1 MKTLL
6 LLCLLSSSISLLA
19 QEDQRSILAD
29 LYEGEYTQKGFGD
42 GRVSSKD
49 IKVIREND
57 EVVGLQFNKT
67 RYELEDAAF
76 PRYLKA
82 TTSFKL
88 TVVDGY
94 LIFWNRYGYGGSG
107 EIYVKFVAHKRKVK
121 GSSSKYV
128 EMIEA
133 YLSDTDQAYASAE
146 KRPEREPI
154 RDTRQAHADA
164 VKELKESQRS
174 DRRQAHADAVKELKE
189 SQRSTSRQT
198 HANAAKELK
207 EQQATAAVASKGS
220 LKFSGIKEQP
230 IYYEVDNGEEAFSSR
245 VVLFPTHRLL
255 DDGSLL
261 SIFGEAKGYKET
273 NGKQKYIVE
282 TKFCKYDRDLNLVSE
297 DSYERKEYSDFNS
310 AQSGYNRN
318 HPKLVYTTAN
328 YVFYVLKGIIE
339 IRDKNL
345 DKIAHISIKDIID
358 NHLDGK
364 NFWLRGVMESKDKK
378 LYLVIATKNTE
389 DSKVMGIAR
398 LDISSTGQLSFSH
411 KKLKIFDENLAT
423 EVNGYEYRTGSHQ
436 LLQVTENEFYLY
448 YAHKKT
454 FDKKSG
460 DNKNGKTYRAI
471 QHLNMDD
478 IDDASKKNMET
489 DDGYKTLT
497 TNQAIYGLTSDATG
511 RLSGVVWSSSKWNVF
526 SYHPDI
532 ENSYK
537 KRVLPYEGYVDIE
550 AVDVYKDEIGVLV
563 RDTETETNGSNLKQ
577 SYSITLYIFDRNSL
591 SLKASYSAPF
601 PDPDANSLK
610 LDDRQMTQLQ
620 LKHRQIKYIFDDS
633 YGFLL
638 QYKKGKKI
646 SKFSFTY

>member
-1 MKTLL
+1 MKSLL
-6 LLCLLSSSISLLA
+6 FICLFSCSISLLA

-42 GRVSSKD
+42 GRISSKD
-49 IKVIREND
+49 IKVIRENG
-57 EVVGLQFNKT
+57 EIVGLQFNKT

-76 PRYLKA
+76 PRHLEA

-128 EMIEA
+128 EMIEE
-133 YLSDTDQAYASAE
+133 YLSDTEQAYASTE

-174 DRRQAHADAVKELKE
+174 DTRQAHTDAVKELKE
-189 SQRSTSRQT
+189 KQ
-198 HANAAKELK
+198 AASSKH
-207 EQQATAAVASKGS
+207 QDTQAAESVVSKGS
-220 LKFSGIKEQP
+220 LEFSGIKEQP
-230 IYYEVDNGEEAFSSR
+230 IYYEVDNGEEAFSSS

-282 TKFCKYDRDLNLVSE
+282 TKFCKSDRDLNLVSE
-297 DSYERKEYSDFNS
+297 NTYERKEYSDFNS

-318 HPKLVYTTAN
+318 HPKLVYTTTN
-328 YVFYVLKGIIE
+328 YVFYVLKGVIE
-339 IRDKNL
+339 IRDRNL
-345 DKIAHISIKDIID
+345 DKIANIPSKDIVN
-358 NHLDGK
+358 NHLGGK
-364 NFWLRGVMESKDKK
+364 KIWLRSVTESLDKK
-378 LYLVIATKNTE
+378 LYLILAVEHTDETK
-389 DSKVMGIAR
+389 KMAIAR
-398 LDISSTGQLSFSH
+398 LNISSTGQVSINV
-411 KKLKIFDENLAT
+411 KKIGGLYDENLAS
-423 EVNGYEYRTGSHQ
+423 EINGNEYRTSGHK
-436 LLQVTENEFYLY
+436 LLQITENEFYLY
-448 YAHKKT
+448 YASQKT
-454 FDKKSG
+454 FVDEKNGDK
-460 DNKNGKTYRAI
+460 KNGKVHRAI
-471 QHLNMDD
+471 QKLNMDD
-478 IDDASKKNMET
+478 IGDASKKNMET

-610 LDDRQMTQLQ
+610 LEDRQMTGLQ
-620 LKHRQIKYIFDDS
+620 LKNRQIKYIFDDS
-633 YGFLL
+633 YGFILK
-638 QYKKGKKI
+638 YKEGKKI